1 MAKSTQTRLIAAV
14 LAVGAVGLGMP
25 EVASAQGRTAPTG
38 SSSAGTA
45 TERPAPNSGGS
56 SAGTPSAVGSSAG
69 LSAATPSS
77 AGLGSGSSSVVGG
90 PSGGLTTGQPVPSRN
105 RNGQPSVGTANSVML
120 GTVTGL
126 PGPIFG
132 PWGRYY
138 PWYSTGFGWSYGVVQ
153 LSPYSG
159 SVGLMWGPSYDP
171 FYYDP
176 FNPFGYGYN
185 GFGYGGNYGAVTGR
199 VASTPAPTTHATG
212 SIRLKVSPD
221 TAKVYVDGNLA
232 GAANQFDGLFG
243 HHLLLESGPHQLELR
258 ADGFETYHGT
268 LSVDTG
274 KTQTERLSLQK
285 AK

>member
-1 MAKSTQTRLIAAV
+1 MARSTQTLIAAIV
-14 LAVGAVGLGMP
+14 AVGLGMP
-25 EVASAQGRTAPTG
+25 ELASAQGRTAPAG

-45 TERPAPNSGGS
+45 TERPASSSGGSSGGS
-56 SAGTPSAVGSSAG
+56 SAGTPSAVGSSG
-69 LSAATPSS
+69 
-77 AGLGSGSSSVVGG
+77 GSSSVVGA

-138 PWYSTGFGWSYGVVQ
+138 PWYSTGFGWNYGVVQ

-159 SVGLMWGPSYDP
+159 SMGLMWGPSYDP

-185 GFGYGGNYGAVTGR
+185 GFRYGGNYGAMTDR

>member
-1 MAKSTQTRLIAAV
+1 MARSTQTLIAAIV
-14 LAVGAVGLGMP
+14 AVGLGVP
-25 EVASAQGRTAPTG
+25 GLASAQGRTAPAG

-45 TERPAPNSGGS
+45 TERPAPSSGGS
-56 SAGTPSAVGSSAG
+56 SGG
-69 LSAATPSS
+69 SAAGTPSS
-77 AGLGSGSSSVVGG
+77 AGSGGGSSSVVGA
-90 PSGGLTTGQPVPSRN
+90 PSGGLLTTGQPVPSRN

-138 PWYSTGFGWSYGVVQ
+138 PWYSTGFGWNYGVVQ

-159 SVGLMWGPSYDP
+159 SMGLVWGPSYDP

-185 GFGYGGNYGAVTGR
+185 GFRYGGNYGAMTDR
-199 VASTPAPTTHATG
+199 VLSTPAPTTHATG

-268 LSVDTG
+268 LSVDAG